1 MLKIMNKNIDQN
13 EAAVS
18 QQELDAIMVARNK
31 LLINEM
37 SKQIAELELK
47 NLILQTYVRHGLT
60 EKDVIDE
67 TTGKI
72 KKIP

>member
-1 MLKIMNKNIDQN
+1 MDTLGKKETVVAQHDLELIM
-13 EAAVS
+13 S
-18 QQELDAIMVARNK
+18 ARNK

-47 NLILQTYVRHGLT
+47 NAILQIYVRYGLT

-67 TTGKI
+67 STGKI